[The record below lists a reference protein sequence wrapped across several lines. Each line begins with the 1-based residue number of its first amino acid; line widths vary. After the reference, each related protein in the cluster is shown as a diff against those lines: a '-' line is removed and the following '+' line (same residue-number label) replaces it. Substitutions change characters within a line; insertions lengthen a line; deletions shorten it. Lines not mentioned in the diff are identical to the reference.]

1 MPPFHKAFVGRAMA
15 CPCSADGV
23 PEVLI
28 IVRRGGYFQGV
39 RELSGRWVVV
49 IGEGF
54 EEFPLKIGT
63 RFV

>member
-1 MPPFHKAFVGRAMA
+1 MPPFHKALCRTRHGVSLL
-15 CPCSADGV
+15 CGV